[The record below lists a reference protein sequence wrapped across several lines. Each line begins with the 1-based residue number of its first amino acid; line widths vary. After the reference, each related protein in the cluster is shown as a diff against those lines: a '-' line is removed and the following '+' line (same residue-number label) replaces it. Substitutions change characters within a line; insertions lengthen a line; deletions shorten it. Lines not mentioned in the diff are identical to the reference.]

1 VVQIDRWPVWVRDD
15 WFDRFDWRLPSAAR
29 VAPATGSP
37 ATVSAAY
44 VVRAFAGETM
54 LPRASISRGRP
65 DVPLEMQPASTIFVP
80 HRSR

>member
-1 VVQIDRWPVWVRDD
+1 MQIERWPLWVRDD
-15 WFDRFDWRLPSAAR
+15 WYDRYDWRLPSAAR
-29 VAPATGSP
+29 VVPATGSP

-54 LPRASISRGRP
+54 LPPATISRGRP
-65 DVPLEMQPASTIFVP
+65 DVPLEMQPASKVFVP